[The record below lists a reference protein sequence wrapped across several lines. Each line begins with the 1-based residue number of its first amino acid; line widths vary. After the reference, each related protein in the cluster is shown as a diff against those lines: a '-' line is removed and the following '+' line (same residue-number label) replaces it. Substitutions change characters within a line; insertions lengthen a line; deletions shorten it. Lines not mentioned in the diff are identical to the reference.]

1 MPINLPGG
9 LIVKKFRVSLQWKF
23 FLCIVLIIFPTLGII
38 FTWAGIQN
46 KSQADEQVVNQARIL
61 ARQIVLTRQWVTDCG
76 GIFVD
81 TQSRGAQ
88 DSAFFFDDMLQTE
101 HGEFQRFT
109 PAMVTRK
116 LSQYSTRQDLYRFRL
131 ASANPLNPENTPDG
145 FEREAINLFQ
155 KQKVGE
161 TFRFARNSGKQYF
174 QYMVPLYLEKQC
186 LECHNREGDSVNAIH
201 GGLSVFLNVDE
212 MMSKARK
219 NHLKLAVAGT
229 GLIFMTIFT
238 LFVLMRR
245 FVIKPLK
252 SLEDMT
258 DEISSGNLDA
268 RVNINTGDEFDKLGH
283 RFNTMAQRLS
293 VGRDHLQERIALAT
307 KELSDANREL
317 QTLDK
322 LKSDFLANMSH
333 ELRTP
338 LTVVRGGIDYL
349 NRTIKKEDNRN
360 YLEIIDKNLA
370 RLIHLVSDLF
380 DYTKIEAKKSEW
392 SFDQANLS
400 VLIEEVVEIISPLT
414 IDKDITINYD
424 NPGDVLV
431 EMDLERIEQVLVN
444 LIENA
449 IKFSDRETE
458 IQIGIEEDQAYVTV
472 GVRDQGVG
480 ISEENLDTIF
490 QKFSTV
496 PSAGINKPE
505 GTGLGLAICKAVIEA
520 HDGKIWAE
528 SVKGQ
533 SSTFY
538 FSLLKKRPQPS
549 EPDSHTG
556 NDLI

>member
-1 MPINLPGG
+1 M
-9 LIVKKFRVSLQWKF
+9 
-23 FLCIVLIIFPTLGII
+23 
-38 FTWAGIQN
+38 
-46 KSQADEQVVNQARIL
+46 
-61 ARQIVLTRQWVTDCG
+61 
-76 GIFVD
+76 
-81 TQSRGAQ
+81 
-88 DSAFFFDDMLQTE
+88 QTN

-131 ASANPLNPENTPDG
+131 ASLNPLNPENEPDG

-155 KQKVGE
+155 KKKVTE
-161 TFRFARNSGKQYF
+161 TFRFGHNSGRQYF

-186 LECHNREGDSVNAIH
+186 LECHNREGDAVNAVR
-201 GGLSVFLNVDE
+201 GGLSVFLNVE
-212 MMSKARK
+212 NMVSASRR
-219 NHLKLAVAGT
+219 NHLKLAAAGT
-229 GLIFMTIFT
+229 GLICMTIFT
-238 LFVLMRR
+238 LFILMRR

-252 SLEDMT
+252 NLEEMT
-258 DEISSGNLDA
+258 DEIGRGNLDA
-268 RVNINTGDEFDKLGH
+268 RVNINTGDEFEKLGH
-283 RFNTMAQRLS
+283 RFNTMAHSLS
-293 VGRDHLQERIALAT
+293 IGRDQLQERIAQAT

-322 LKSDFLANMSH
+322 LKSDFLAHMSH

-349 NRTIKKEDNRN
+349 NRTIRKEDNRN

-380 DYTKIEAKKSEW
+380 DYTKIEAQKSEW

-400 VLIEEVVEIISPLT
+400 ILIEEVLEIMSPLSM
-414 IDKDITINYD
+414 DKEISIKYD
-424 NPGDVLV
+424 NPGDILV

-449 IKFSDRETE
+449 LKFSDREAE
-458 IQIGIEEDQAYVTV
+458 IRIRIEEDQTYATVCVT
-472 GVRDQGVG
+472 DQGIG
-480 ISEENLDTIF
+480 ISEENLDSIF

-496 PSAGINKPE
+496 PSGGINKPE
-505 GTGLGLAICKAVIEA
+505 GTGLGLAICKAIIEA

-538 FSLLKKRPQPS
+538 FSLMKKRPQPPVPYS
-549 EPDSHTG
+549 RPADEDV
-556 NDLI
+556 

>member
-1 MPINLPGG
+1 M
-9 LIVKKFRVSLQWKF
+9 KKFSVSLQWKF
-23 FLCIVLIIFPTLGII
+23 FLCIVLIIFPTLGVL

-61 ARQIVLTRQWVTDCG
+61 ARQIVLTRQWVTDSG
-76 GIFVD
+76 GVLVD
-81 TQSRGAQ
+81 LQSQGAK
-88 DSAFFFDDMLQTE
+88 DIACSFEDRLMTS
-101 HGEFQRFT
+101 HGEYQRFS

-131 ASANPLNPENTPDG
+131 ASLNPLNPANKPDG
-145 FEREAINLFQ
+145 FEREAINLFRTQ
-155 KQKVGE
+155 KMNE
-161 TFRFARNSGKQYF
+161 TFRFADNSGKPFF

-186 LECHNREGDSVNAIH
+186 LECHNREGDAVNSIR
-201 GGLSVFLNVDE
+201 GGLSVFLNVEE
-212 MMSKARK
+212 MFAATRK

-229 GLIFMTIFT
+229 ALIFMTIFT
-238 LFVLMRR
+238 LFVLTRR

-252 SLEDMT
+252 NLEEMT
-258 DEISSGNLDA
+258 DEIGLGNLDV
-268 RVNINTGDEFDKLGH
+268 RVNIKTGDEFEKLGH

-293 VGRDHLQERIALAT
+293 KGRDNLEEQIARAT

-322 LKSDFLANMSH
+322 LKSDFWANMSH

-338 LTVVRGGIDYL
+338 LTVLRGGIDYL

-370 RLIHLVSDLF
+370 RLIHLVTDLF
-380 DYTKIEAKKSEW
+380 DYTKIDAQKSDW

-400 VLIEEVVEIISPLT
+400 VLVAEVVEIISPLA
-414 IDKDITINYD
+414 IDKKISLNYK
-424 NPGDVLV
+424 NHGDLLV

-449 IKFSDRETE
+449 IKFTKPGKE
-458 IQIGIEEDQAYVTV
+458 ISIRLEEDPTHVTV
-472 GVRDQGVG
+472 SVTDQGIG
-480 ISEENLDTIF
+480 ISEENLKTIF
-490 QKFSTV
+490 EKFSTV
-496 PSAGINKPE
+496 PSAGIIKPE
-505 GTGLGLAICKAVIEA
+505 GTGLGLAICKAIIEA

-528 SVKGQ
+528 SIQGE

-538 FSLLKKRPQPS
+538 FRLLKKHPLP
-549 EPDSHTG
+549 PVT
-556 NDLI
+556 